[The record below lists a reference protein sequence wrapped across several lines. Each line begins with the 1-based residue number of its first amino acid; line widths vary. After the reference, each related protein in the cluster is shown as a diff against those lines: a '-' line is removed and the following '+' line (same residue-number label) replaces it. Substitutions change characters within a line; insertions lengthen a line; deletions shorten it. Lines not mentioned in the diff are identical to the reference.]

1 MRCLACGTEISE
13 HVFPGASVRCAACG
27 AHDVMA
33 APGHSTHPYR
43 EPAASPVP
51 PRAPKSY
58 GPRELRCPRCAYVL
72 SDASASELG
81 CGACQ
86 GVFVEHAELAVR
98 IQAERPSPPPSVSVR
113 HARSRPPEPTVRYGR
128 CPKCSD
134 VMTRVNFGARSGI
147 VVDVCYVH
155 GTWFDRGELQAAL
168 EFVREGGLEKGD

>member
-1 MRCLACGTEISE
+1 LACGTEINE
-13 HVFPGASVRCAACG
+13 HAFPGASVRCAACG

-33 APGHSTHPYR
+33 APGYSTHPYR
-43 EPAASPVP
+43 EPAASPVSSC
-51 PRAPKSY
+51 APEPHDRR
-58 GPRELRCPRCAYVL
+58 GPRCPRCAQVL
-72 SDASASELG
+72 KDASASELV

-86 GVFVEHAELAVR
+86 GVFVEHAELAIR
-98 IQAERPSPPPSVSVR
+98 IRAERPSLPPSVSAR

-128 CPKCSD
+128 CPKCGD

-147 VVDVCYVH
+147 VVDVCYEH